1 MSEFHLKGLL
11 RNDGELVRALR
22 ALPVRVPPPGLTT
35 SLRILA
41 SRERQRA
48 VQRRTLQKFLE
59 SCADRFNL
67 TMHNLMRPFALPVAG
82 GVFSA
87 VALFSMFVAPAYP
100 VRAMAGARGLDV
112 PTALTTVAKVKGTAG
127 IGIASADVVVEI
139 DIDGRGRMVAYRILH
154 GQEML
159 RTPSQRRSLENQLIF
174 TQFEPA
180 TAFGVPTRG
189 TITLYL
195 NYNRID
201 VKG

>member
-11 RNDGELVRALR
+11 KNDGELARALR
-22 ALPVRVPPPGLTT
+22 ALPVRMAPPGLTT

-41 SRERQRA
+41 SHERQRA
-48 VQRRTLQKFLE
+48 IQRRTLRKFLE
-59 SCADRFNL
+59 SCAGQMTL
-67 TMHNLMRPFALPVAG
+67 ILQNLMRPFALPVAG

-100 VRAMAGARGLDV
+100 LPVTANSQGLDV

-139 DIDGRGRMVAYRILH
+139 EIDDRGRMVAYRILH
-154 GQEML
+154 GQDML

-180 TAFGVPTRG
+180 TAFGMPTRS

-195 NYNRID
+195 DYDRID